1 MKKIICTLLTTLL
14 ILSLLV
20 TPVSATSQSN
30 TQDAVLHFDANSAI
44 KHWQPFSKVYCH
56 IWEYDGEAFYPW
68 HSDKSIC
75 TDSDN
80 DGIYTYNLTK
90 NGINLKE
97 NTQYCCL
104 FSTNAGNHQ
113 YPLLFDTS
121 VLGDTAYLTGDYY
134 SSPEGCDEYYMFWN
148 NKDHRE
154 HGPELV
160 INPIGQVLG
169 TCMPKGKTPIS
180 LLQNALINSIENAR
194 IFSCKSDQK
203 IINQI
208 AYQLG
213 LSCEQVQNTIENSG
227 VKVEWQKELSTAD
240 KLVGDADND
249 GEISI
254 LDATAIGL
262 HLASLDELS
271 EEEQLLSDI
280 DFDSKVSILDATK
293 IQRKL
298 ADYIFY

>member
-1 MKKIICTLLTTLL
+1 MKKIISTLLTTLL

-20 TPVSATSQSN
+20 TPASATSQSN

-75 TDSDN
+75 T
-80 DGIYTYNLTK
+80 
-90 NGINLKE
+90 
-97 NTQYCCL
+97 
-104 FSTNAGNHQ
+104 
-113 YPLLFDTS
+113 
-121 VLGDTAYLTGDYY
+121 
-134 SSPEGCDEYYMFWN
+134 
-148 NKDHRE
+148 
-154 HGPELV
+154 
-160 INPIGQVLG
+160 
-169 TCMPKGKTPIS
+169 
-180 LLQNALINSIENAR
+180 
-194 IFSCKSDQK
+194 
-203 IINQI
+203 
-208 AYQLG
+208 
-213 LSCEQVQNTIENSG
+213 
-227 VKVEWQKELSTAD
+227 
-240 KLVGDADND
+240 DADND